1 MDGGNGRRRVLVIT
15 KYLPDGPPSGGL
27 IRTEVLIDALRRRY
41 DVRVLGY
48 VERGDGPRPR
58 SRVSSLVNGLLTR
71 RAYSVAR
78 WDTRWMRIRIAEEM
92 ARFAPEAVFVDHSQ
106 VAPLADGLGLPRAMD
121 MHNVESIF
129 AQGVADTTRG
139 PTRHLAARDA
149 RLLRKLEQRIADE
162 YELVVV
168 NSPKEAER
176 AAGSPEVIPN
186 GVFPEKT
193 PLEAPPDPDLI
204 TFVALFSW
212 LPNIDGAEWLVN
224 EVMPLLPPRVRVRL
238 VGRDPHPR
246 VKALAGPR
254 VEVTGEVPE
263 TWSYVSAGLL
273 ALCPILSTG
282 GTRHKILEG
291 LLAERPVVS
300 TRMGAEGLEDLEGHG
315 LVLAETPEEFA
326 RAVTE
331 LMDDPA
337 RAAELGRLGR
347 RTVIERY
354 DWARIGEQFADLF
367 AARLGLD

>member
-1 MDGGNGRRRVLVIT
+1 MLVLT

-48 VERGDGPRPR
+48 VERGDGPHPR
-58 SRVSSLVNGLLTR
+58 SRLSALANGLLTR

-78 WDTRWMRIRIAEEM
+78 WDTPWMRTRIAEEM
-92 ARFAPEAVFVDHSQ
+92 VRFRPEAVFVDHSQ
-106 VAPLADGLGLPRAMD
+106 VAPLAEGLGLPRAMD

-139 PTRHLAARDA
+139 PTALLAARDA
-149 RLLRKLEQRIADE
+149 RLLRRLEARIAAD

-168 NSPKEAER
+168 NSAKEAER
-176 AAGSPEVIPN
+176 AAGAPEVIPN
-186 GVFPEKT
+186 GVFPAKT

-204 TFVALFSW
+204 TFVGLFSW
-212 LPNIDGAEWLVN
+212 LPNIDGAEWLVR
-224 EVMPLLPPRVRVRL
+224 EVLPLLAPHVRVRL
-238 VGRDPHPR
+238 VGRDPHAR
-246 VKALAGPR
+246 VTALAGPR

-263 TWSYVSAGLL
+263 TWSYVSAGAL

-291 LLAERPVVS
+291 LLAERPVVA
-300 TRMGAEGLEDLEGHG
+300 TRMGAEGLEDLEGNG
-315 LVLAETPEEFA
+315 LVLAETPREFA
-326 RAVTE
+326 RQVTA
-331 LMDDPA
+331 LIDDPA
-337 RAAELGRLGR
+337 GAGELGRLGR
-347 RTVIERY
+347 RTVVERY

-367 AARLGLD
+367 AARLGLG